1 MKPSLWRRAGV
12 LAASTAL
19 VALSAIVPAT
29 AAESPS
35 PSDSGKGGEKV
46 VFTVGLTNQPDS
58 LNPFLGIE
66 AESYEMWA
74 LMYDQ
79 MITYKSED
87 MSPQPGLAKSWDTS
101 DDGLTWTFHIRDGV
115 KWSDGEPLTAAD
127 IAFTYNRIIDGGPE
141 AATWSS
147 YLSSVEKV
155 TAPDDT
161 TVVLELSKPN
171 AVLPLLPIP
180 IVPEHVWSKL
190 SEKDVKTYSNEPPDV
205 VGSGPFRI
213 VEGSAGGSVF
223 RFEANPDYWQGTPH
237 IDEVVF
243 RIFKAADPAIQA
255 LEKGEIDF
263 VEGISPTQVEA
274 LQGKSGIT
282 AQTGDSPAFDEI
294 AFNTGS
300 VDLDTG
306 KPIGD
311 PNPAVL
317 DPKFRYALGFA
328 IDREA
333 LKERVY
339 QGSGIEGTTIVPP
352 AYPTY
357 HWEPPEDVAFK
368 FDLERAGQL
377 LDEAGYTK
385 GPDGKRT
392 LPNGKPIGT
401 LRLTARTDS
410 DNGTSLDVMQ
420 YFKEWLGELGIDA
433 KVESV
438 ESSKLTDMILK
449 GDFDIFEW
457 GWYVEPDPDSML
469 SYLTCDQR
477 GGWSDS
483 WYCNDEYD
491 KLYKEQQTTI
501 DDAARAETVKRM
513 QEIAYMDA
521 PYIVTMYST
530 IGEAWRN
537 DRFEGFVPQP
547 NPGGVMILQYGVRN
561 YINIKPVSGGTS
573 DDGNVNGALVGAA
586 VAGGVALAALAGVL
600 LFRRRDRAT
609 AEDRE

>member
-1 MKPSLWRRAGV
+1 MKPSLWRRVGV

-19 VALSAIVPAT
+19 VALSAIASAT

-87 MSPQPGLAKSWDTS
+87 ISPQPGLAKSWDTS

-190 SEKDVKTYSNEPPDV
+190 SEKDVKTYSNEPPNV

-333 LKERVY
+333 IKERVY

-385 GPDGKRT
+385 GPDGKRM

-433 KVESV
+433 EVESV

-547 NPGGVMILQYGVRN
+547 DPGGVMILQYGVRN

-573 DDGNVNGALVGAA
+573 DDDNVNGALVGAA
-586 VAGGVALAALAGVL
+586 VAGGVALAALVGVL

-609 AEDRE
+609 AQDRE

>member
-1 MKPSLWRRAGV
+1 M
-12 LAASTAL
+12 
-19 VALSAIVPAT
+19 
-29 AAESPS
+29 
-35 PSDSGKGGEKV
+35 
-46 VFTVGLTNQPDS
+46 
-58 LNPFLGIE
+58 
-66 AESYEMWA
+66 
-74 LMYDQ
+74 
-79 MITYKSED
+79 
-87 MSPQPGLAKSWDTS
+87 
-101 DDGLTWTFHIRDGV
+101 
-115 KWSDGEPLTAAD
+115 
-127 IAFTYNRIIDGGPE
+127 
-141 AATWSS
+141 
-147 YLSSVEKV
+147 
-155 TAPDDT
+155 
-161 TVVLELSKPN
+161 
-171 AVLPLLPIP
+171 
-180 IVPEHVWSKL
+180 
-190 SEKDVKTYSNEPPDV
+190 
-205 VGSGPFRI
+205 
-213 VEGSAGGSVF
+213 
-223 RFEANPDYWQGTPH
+223 
-237 IDEVVF
+237 
-243 RIFKAADPAIQA
+243 
-255 LEKGEIDF
+255 
-263 VEGISPTQVEA
+263 
-274 LQGKSGIT
+274 
-282 AQTGDSPAFDEI
+282 
-294 AFNTGS
+294 
-300 VDLDTG
+300 
-306 KPIGD
+306 
-311 PNPAVL
+311 
-317 DPKFRYALGFA
+317 
-328 IDREA
+328 
-333 LKERVY
+333 
-339 QGSGIEGTTIVPP
+339 
-352 AYPTY
+352 
-357 HWEPPEDVAFK
+357 AFK

-547 NPGGVMILQYGVRN
+547 NPGGVMIMQYGVRN